1 LVERKPLVRLLITN
15 SLKTVGFAP
24 PNPLRIADRASGLN
38 SLSVRS
44 HNERLV
50 LSLLLQNEATTRLE
64 IGEKTGLSA
73 QTISV
78 IVRSLEQ
85 EGLVVRGEAQK
96 GRVGPPTTPLMLN
109 PEGAYSVGVSV
120 GYRNTHIV
128 VVDFIGTVQ
137 YQHVMP
143 HAKADTFD
151 TPEALAF
158 EIHQSIR
165 SLSQSRQARIAG
177 IGLALPTPPIQS
189 GPDHDVLHR
198 YLEAEFGLPV
208 FVQNDITAATGG
220 ESLFG
225 TARQLQDFLFFYLG
239 ARLHG
244 RLVLNHQIY
253 NGNSPLSYDVGVL
266 ALERT
271 LPAGDAAAVSLWGQE
286 RSWPPMG
293 PVLAD
298 WQQACAESLIKF
310 TRALLQ
316 FIELKTVILSSFVP
330 VDVCAA
336 LCALIQREIPVVNAI
351 VGRTSAAPKAVGAAS
366 LPFSSRFMVH

>member
-1 LVERKPLVRLLITN
+1 MR
-15 SLKTVGFAP
+15 FAP

-50 LSLLLQNEATTRLE
+50 LSLLLQNETTTRLE

-85 EGLVVRGEAQK
+85 EALVVRGEAQK

-109 PEGAYSVGVSV
+109 SEGAYSVGVSV

-128 VVDFIGTVQ
+128 VVDFIGNVQ
-137 YQHVMP
+137 HHRVMP
-143 HAKADTFD
+143 HTTSDNSDAL
-151 TPEALAF
+151 EALAL
-158 EIHQSIR
+158 EIHRAIAG
-165 SLSQSRQARIAG
+165 LSESRRGRIAG
-177 IGLALPTPPIQS
+177 VGLALPTPPIRS

-198 YLEAEFGLPV
+198 YLEDELGLPV
-208 FVQNDITAATGG
+208 FVQNDITAAAGG

-225 TARQLQDFLFFYLG
+225 AARQLQDFLYFYLG

-266 ALERT
+266 ALERA
-271 LPAGDAAAVSLWGQE
+271 LPKGDPASTKLWAE
-286 RSWPPMG
+286 DPIWPPIG
-293 PVLAD
+293 PEFGA
-298 WQQACAESLIKF
+298 WQQACAESLVDL
-310 TRALLQ
+310 TRSLLQ
-316 FIELKTVILSSFVP
+316 FIELKTVVLSSFVP
-330 VDVCAA
+330 PEICAA
-336 LCALIQREIPVVNAI
+336 LCTLVRHEIPSVNAV

-366 LPFSSRFMVH
+366 LPFSSRFMVN

>member
-1 LVERKPLVRLLITN
+1 MPDMR
-15 SLKTVGFAP
+15 FAP

-44 HNERLV
+44 YNERLV

-109 PEGAYSVGVSV
+109 SEGAYSVGVSV
-120 GYRNTHIV
+120 GYHNTHIV
-128 VVDFIGTVQ
+128 VVDFIGNVQ
-137 YQHVMP
+137 HHRVMP
-143 HAKADTFD
+143 HKAADTFD
-151 TPEALAF
+151 APEALAL
-158 EIHQSIR
+158 EIR
-165 SLSQSRQARIAG
+165 LAVAGLSESRQARIAG
-177 IGLALPTPPIQS
+177 VGLALPPPPIRS
-189 GPDHDVLHR
+189 EPDHDVLHR

-208 FVQNDITAATGG
+208 FVQNDITAAAGG

-239 ARLHG
+239 ARLHC

-266 ALERT
+266 ALERR
-271 LPAGDAAAVSLWGQE
+271 LPADSAMAEKLWGQDL
-286 RSWPPMG
+286 SWPPLG
-293 PVLAD
+293 ATLAD
-298 WQQACAESLIKF
+298 WQQACAENLIQL
-310 TRALLQ
+310 AQSLLQ
-316 FIELKTVILSSFVP
+316 FIELRTVVLSSFVP
-330 VDVCAA
+330 AAICEA
-336 LCALIQREIPVVNAI
+336 LCTLVRQKIPSVNAV

-366 LPFSSRFMVH
+366 LPFNSRFMVN

>member
-1 LVERKPLVRLLITN
+1 MR
-15 SLKTVGFAP
+15 FAP

-109 PEGAYSVGVSV
+109 SEGAYSVGVSV

-128 VVDFIGTVQ
+128 VVDFIGNVQ
-137 YQHVMP
+137 HHRVMP
-143 HAKADTFD
+143 HRAADTFD
-151 TPEALAF
+151 APEALAL
-158 EIHQSIR
+158 EIHQAIAG
-165 SLSQSRQARIAG
+165 LSESRQVRIAG
-177 IGLALPTPPIQS
+177 VGLALPTPPIRS

-198 YLEAEFGLPV
+198 HLEVELGLPV
-208 FVQNDITAATGG
+208 FVQNDITAAAGG

-266 ALERT
+266 ALEHA
-271 LPAGDAAAVSLWGQE
+271 LPAGQGLPERLWSQPP
-286 RSWPPMG
+286 SWPPMG
-293 PVLAD
+293 PAGAA
-298 WQQACAESLIKF
+298 WQRACAESLVQL
-310 TRALLQ
+310 TQSLLQ
-316 FIELKTVILSSFVP
+316 FIELKTVVLSSFVP
-330 VDVCAA
+330 IEICEA
-336 LCALIQREIPVVNAI
+336 LCTLLRQEIPSINAV
-351 VGRTSAAPKAVGAAS
+351 VGRTSIAPKAVGAAS

>member
-1 LVERKPLVRLLITN
+1 MPDMR
-15 SLKTVGFAP
+15 FAP

-109 PEGAYSVGVSV
+109 SEGAYSVGVSV

-128 VVDFIGTVQ
+128 VVDFIGNIQ
-137 YQHVMP
+137 HQHVMP
-143 HAKADTFD
+143 H
-151 TPEALAF
+151 
-158 EIHQSIR
+158 
-165 SLSQSRQARIAG
+165 RIAG
-177 IGLALPTPPIQS
+177 AFDAKEGLALEIRNAVASLSESRRGRIAGVGLALPTPPLHT
-189 GPDHDVLHR
+189 GPDQAVLHR
-198 YLEAEFGLPV
+198 DLEAELKLPV
-208 FVQNDITAATGG
+208 FVQNDITAAAGG

-225 TARQLQDFLFFYLG
+225 AARQLQDFLFFYLG
-239 ARLHG
+239 ARLHS

-253 NGNSPLSYDVGVL
+253 NGNSPISYDVGVL
-266 ALERT
+266 ALERA
-271 LPAGDAAAVSLWGQE
+271 LPPDPAIREKLWRQS
-286 RSWPPMG
+286 RNWPRMG
-293 PVLAD
+293 PTFET
-298 WQQACAESLIKF
+298 WQSACAESLVK
-310 TRALLQ
+310 AVQSLLQ
-316 FIELKTVILSSFVP
+316 FIELKTVVLSSFIP
-330 VDVCAA
+330 PGICET
-336 LCALIQREIPVVNAI
+336 LCEHIQQEIPSVDAVL
-351 VGRTSAAPKAVGAAS
+351 GKTSSPKAVGAAS

>member
-1 LVERKPLVRLLITN
+1 MR
-15 SLKTVGFAP
+15 FAP

-109 PEGAYSVGVSV
+109 SEGAYSVGVSV

-128 VVDFIGTVQ
+128 VVDFIGKVQ
-137 YQHVMP
+137 HHRVMP
-143 HAKADTFD
+143 HADADMFD
-151 TPEALAF
+151 APEALAR
-158 EIHQSIR
+158 EIQQAVAG
-165 SLSQSRQARIAG
+165 LSQSRQARIAG
-177 IGLALPTPPIQS
+177 VGLALPTPPIRS

-198 YLEAEFGLPV
+198 YLEAELGLPV
-208 FVQNDITAATGG
+208 FVQNDITAAAGG

-253 NGNSPLSYDVGVL
+253 NGNSPISYDVGVL
-266 ALERT
+266 ALERA
-271 LPAGDAAAVSLWGQE
+271 LPAGSAVAEKLWGQE
-286 RSWPPMG
+286 LSWPPMG
-293 PVLAD
+293 PELETWKRTCAD
-298 WQQACAESLIKF
+298 SFVQLTQS
-310 TRALLQ
+310 LLQ
-316 FIELKTVILSSFVP
+316 FIELKTIVLSSFVP
-330 VDVCAA
+330 ADICTT
-336 LCALIQREIPVVNAI
+336 LCTLIRQEIPSVEAV
-351 VGRTSAAPKAVGAAS
+351 VGRTSAAPKAIGAAS

>member
-1 LVERKPLVRLLITN
+1 MPDMR
-15 SLKTVGFAP
+15 FAP

-109 PEGAYSVGVSV
+109 SEGAYSVGVSV

-137 YQHVMP
+137 HQHVIP
-143 HAKADTFD
+143 HKTADTFD
-151 TPEALAF
+151 APEALALA
-158 EIHQSIR
+158 IR
-165 SLSQSRQARIAG
+165 QAVASLSESRQARIAG
-177 IGLALPTPPIQS
+177 VGLALPTPPMHS

-198 YLEAEFGLPV
+198 YLETELGLPV
-208 FVQNDITAATGG
+208 FVQNDITAAAGG

-266 ALERT
+266 ALERS
-271 LPAGDAAAVSLWGQE
+271 LPAGAPTAASLWEQHPA
-286 RSWPPMG
+286 WPPMG
-293 PVLAD
+293 PAFAV
-298 WQQACAESLIKF
+298 WQQACAESLIKS
-310 TRALLQ
+310 TQALLQ
-316 FIELKTVILSSFVP
+316 FIELKTVLLSSFIPPEICSV
-330 VDVCAA
+330 
-336 LCALIQREIPVVNAI
+336 LCKLVQQEIPSVNAV

-366 LPFSSRFMVH
+366 LPFSSRFMVN